1 MKSIITKDSLG
12 CSLYDLIA
20 KKEPYIC
27 YIVLTMF
34 CREYTKL
41 PIYALHIL
49 GSNEQCQCFQPRYAQ
64 LLSIAQAASIF
75 HKSLDKDQRYSAIIC

>member
-20 KKEPYIC
+20 KKESYIC
-27 YIVLTMF
+27 YIVLTML

-41 PIYALHIL
+41 PIYDLHIL
-49 GSNEQCQCFQPRYAQ
+49 GSNEQCQCFQPRYSQ
-64 LLSIAQAASIF
+64 LLNIAQAASVV
-75 HKSLDKDQRYSAIIC
+75 HKCLDKDQRYSEIIF